1 LEERPEWGKI
11 VIRKTR
17 EDRITLVGIKLHPHI
32 GTTPE
37 ERKNPQECRA
47 DLSVWGDFE
56 GAAAMDSLESSVDY
70 CRILSLV
77 QQTAGSRPYN
87 LLETLAYGIVRN
99 VLQEFPVS
107 RARVKLSK
115 KPAVLLGEIDFVE
128 VEIEES

>member
-1 LEERPEWGKI
+1 
-11 VIRKTR
+11 
-17 EDRITLVGIKLHPHI
+17 
-32 GTTPE
+32 
-37 ERKNPQECRA
+37 
-47 DLSVWGDFE
+47 
-56 GAAAMDSLESSVDY
+56 MDSLESSVDY